1 MEFFAR
7 CGRVGTECLGDLET
21 WKVVASLAP
30 IGTAIIAVSAALIA
44 LLAIRAQRDIAS
56 RRAAIDF
63 FLRAEM
69 DDKMVEVY
77 KHFETGIRTL
87 CGNPSTATFADTPEY
102 SDIRR
107 FLDIQEL
114 FAVGIYNKIFDHRIC
129 YHYWADTT
137 CDAFRGAK
145 PVIDH
150 ARNQIGAEK
159 SYEQMC
165 HLSALW
171 SSKPRFWQR
180 WRD

>member
-7 CGRVGTECLGDLET
+7 CGRVGAECLGDLET
-21 WKVVASLAP
+21 WKVAASLAP
-30 IGTAIIAVSAALIA
+30 IGTAIFAVSAALIA
-44 LLAIRAQRDIAS
+44 LLAIRAQRDIAR

-63 FLRAEM
+63 FLKAEM

-77 KHFETGIRTL
+77 KKFETAIRAL
-87 CGNPSTATFADTPEY
+87 HGQPMATFADTPGY
-102 SDIRR
+102 SEIRR

-114 FAVGIYNKIFDHRIC
+114 LAVGIYNKIFDHRIC
-129 YHYWADTT
+129 YHYWADAT
-137 CDAFRGAK
+137 CDAYRGAK
-145 PVIDH
+145 PVIDY
-150 ARNQIGAEK
+150 ARNQIGTDK

-165 HLSALW
+165 RLSTLW